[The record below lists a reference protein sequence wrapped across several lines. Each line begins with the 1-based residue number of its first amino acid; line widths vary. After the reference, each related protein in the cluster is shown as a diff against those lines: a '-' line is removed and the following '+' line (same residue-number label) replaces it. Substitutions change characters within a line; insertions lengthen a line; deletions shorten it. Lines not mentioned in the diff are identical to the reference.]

1 MSCASTGSSP
11 GPDVSKKPPPPQAE
25 TGPEDDKRL
34 WRLVA
39 STVTPRAPASPAKM
53 RSKARIRPSL
63 KSDTALPAEPP
74 TRLASIAPLRLHPE
88 DLKPAAPKLPKTPP
102 GRIEPNRKLRIVKER
117 DPIGARLDMHGLD
130 QDQARATLEAF
141 IRRSYGQGHR
151 AVLVI
156 TGKGRIGHGVLKQR
170 TPEWLAD
177 PSLREMI
184 AGVSTADQRHGGEGA
199 LYVALKRRV

>member
-1 MSCASTGSSP
+1 M
-11 GPDVSKKPPPPQAE
+11 SKKPPP
-25 TGPEDDKRL
+25 GPEDDKRL

-39 STVTPRAPASPAKM
+39 STVIPRAPAKPEKM

-63 KSDTALPAEPP
+63 KADTALPAEPP

-88 DLKPAAPKLPKTPP
+88 DLKAPAPRPLKGPA
-102 GRIEPNRKLRIVKER
+102 GHIEPNRKQRIVQARE
-117 DPIGARLDMHGLD
+117 PIGARLDMHGLD

-156 TGKGRIGHGVLKQR
+156 TGKGRVGQGVLRTR
-170 TPEWLAD
+170 TPEWLTD

-184 AGVSTADQRHGGEGA
+184 AGVSMADRRHGGEGA